1 MIKADSSGMRKHG
14 GMTMKKSVLDTIIQE
29 QYPHILKYCCKCLH
43 GDIHAA
49 QDCTQE
55 VFLLLYRKIHS
66 LDMTKDIRPWLY
78 RSADRVVKA
87 YLRKNP
93 APVETDAEP
102 ETADLTDIPESVFD
116 VLSQEEREL
125 VDAYYSKADKQQI
138 AKEKGITLQSLYV
151 TMARI
156 KKKLRKALG
165 EANKI

>member
-1 MIKADSSGMRKHG
+1 M
-14 GMTMKKSVLDTIIQE
+14 
-29 QYPHILKYCCKCLH
+29 
-43 GDIHAA
+43 
-49 QDCTQE
+49 
-55 VFLLLYRKIHS
+55 LLYRKIHS

-93 APVETDAEP
+93 APAETDAEP

-116 VLSQEEREL
+116 VLSKEEREL

-156 KKKLRKALG
+156 KKKLRKSLD
-165 EANKI
+165 ETNKI

>member
-1 MIKADSSGMRKHG
+1 
-14 GMTMKKSVLDTIIQE
+14 MKGSVLDSIIQE

-49 QDCTQE
+49 QDCTQD
-55 VFLLLYRKIHS
+55 VFLLLYRKINS

-87 YLRKNP
+87 YQRKNP
-93 APVETDAEP
+93 CPVEADAEP
-102 ETADLTDIPESVFD
+102 GTGDFPDIPESALD

-138 AKEKGITLQSLYV
+138 AEEKGITLQSLYV

-156 KKKLRKALG
+156 KKKLRKALD
-165 EANKI
+165 ETNKF